1 MQSVFS
7 AIVIACLLAL
17 VHGFSAQPPTRP
29 DTSRYVEEA
38 LKITAAYGI
47 QSSQAKV
54 AWDIVEGTNK
64 TTTTMEFVYACCYP
78 CLSFSRM
85 DPLPLLS
92 ISRNGFQ

>member
-1 MQSVFS
+1 MQSSIISALVF
-7 AIVIACLLAL
+7 ACLLAL

-54 AWDIVEGTNK
+54 AWDIVEGTNE
-64 TTTTMEFVYACCYP
+64 TTMESLHVAIHVR
-78 CLSFSRM
+78 SFSM
-85 DPLPLLS
+85 HVFATSNIL
-92 ISRNGFQ
+92 SRNGFQ